1 MKSHDPDSADRQ
13 MSPRGVA
20 VAALV
25 GTTIEFY
32 DFFVYGTSV
41 VLVLGTLFFPSG
53 NPLTSTLLAFATLG
67 VGFLARPLGGLF
79 FAHFGDRVGRKNT
92 LIVSLMMMGVA
103 TVAVGLLPTYDQIGM
118 WAPALLVMLR
128 LVQGLAVGGEWGGA
142 VLLAVEHAP
151 PDKRAL
157 YGSFPQFGSPLG
169 LLLSSAVIG
178 LFGLMPAESYA
189 AWGWRM
195 PFLLSVILLAVGV
208 VIRLKMEESTSFV
221 AAQANNEIVSL
232 PIKEIFRTF
241 WRTVV
246 VASGVTL
253 IAHSLTLLVSFLPS
267 YATTTYDL
275 APGIA
280 TTSLVVAS
288 AGAVLALVVMARLVD
303 GRDRRRFTLVGGV
316 LTAVWAFPAF
326 YLPAEWGAAGLMI
339 SVTVGYVFLIPHYA
353 ALSSFLA
360 DMFPAHVRYSGVSL
374 CYQLSAVL
382 GGGLLPILTGYLVS
396 RVGGAS
402 WPAAALLAGT
412 GLITAASSLLARRVP
427 TTGVAPVVA
436 GPKSLRPAGR

>member
-1 MKSHDPDSADRQ
+1 
-13 MSPRGVA
+13 
-20 VAALV
+20 
-25 GTTIEFY
+25 
-32 DFFVYGTSV
+32 
-41 VLVLGTLFFPSG
+41 
-53 NPLTSTLLAFATLG
+53 
-67 VGFLARPLGGLF
+67 
-79 FAHFGDRVGRKNT
+79 HFGDRVGRKNT

-195 PFLLSVILLAVGV
+195 PFLLSIILLAVGV
-208 VIRLKMEESTSFV
+208 VIRLKMEESTRYV
-221 AAQANNEIVSL
+221 AAQAHNEIASL

-275 APGIA
+275 APGVA

-303 GRDRRRFTLVGGV
+303 GRDRRRFTLIGGV
-316 LTAVWAFPAF
+316 L
-326 YLPAEWGAAGLMI
+326 
-339 SVTVGYVFLIPHYA
+339 
-353 ALSSFLA
+353 
-360 DMFPAHVRYSGVSL
+360 
-374 CYQLSAVL
+374 
-382 GGGLLPILTGYLVS
+382 
-396 RVGGAS
+396 
-402 WPAAALLAGT
+402 
-412 GLITAASSLLARRVP
+412 
-427 TTGVAPVVA
+427 
-436 GPKSLRPAGR
+436 